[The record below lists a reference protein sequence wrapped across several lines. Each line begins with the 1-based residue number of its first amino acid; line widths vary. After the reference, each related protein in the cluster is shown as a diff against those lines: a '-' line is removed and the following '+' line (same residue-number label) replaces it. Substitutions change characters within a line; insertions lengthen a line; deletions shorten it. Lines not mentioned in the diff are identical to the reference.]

1 MAFDEDEVEQEMHI
15 DMTPMVDA
23 IFAIILFLLVTSSYV
38 ESLEQD
44 VSINLPTMSKL
55 KTTPKPP
62 ARPIVV
68 NVKYIAANQ
77 VQYMVENSVMSLKT
91 LGANFSLAK
100 AKNKDQSVIIR
111 GDRRVRWDHVAAVM
125 GECAKAGIVKM
136 SASMEVGQSK

>member
-55 KTTPKPP
+55 KTVPKPP
-62 ARPIVV
+62 ARP
-68 NVKYIAANQ
+68 
-77 VQYMVENSVMSLKT
+77 M
-91 LGANFSLAK
+91 
-100 AKNKDQSVIIR
+100 R
-111 GDRRVRWDHVAAVM
+111 PRRRDSRRRKW
-125 GECAKAGIVKM
+125 
-136 SASMEVGQSK
+136 SK

>member
-1 MAFDEDEVEQEMHI
+1 MTFDDDEIDQEMHI

-44 VSINLPTMSKL
+44 GSINLPTMSKL
-55 KTTPKPP
+55 QTKPKPL

-68 NVKYIAANQ
+68 NVKYISASQ
-77 VQYMVENSVMSLKT
+77 VQYLVENSILSLKS
-91 LGANFSLAK
+91 LGANFSLAR
-100 AKNKDQSVIIR
+100 AKNKDQAVIIR

-125 GECAKAGIVKM
+125 GECAKAGIVKI
-136 SASMEVGQSK
+136 SASMDVGQAK